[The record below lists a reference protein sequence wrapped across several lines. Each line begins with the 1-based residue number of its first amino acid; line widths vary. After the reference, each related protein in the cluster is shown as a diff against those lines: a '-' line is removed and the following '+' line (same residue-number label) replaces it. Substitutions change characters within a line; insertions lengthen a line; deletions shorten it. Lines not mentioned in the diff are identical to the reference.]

1 MYTLQ
6 TSKPPLD
13 SQAQSTSLFTSAAS
27 NQMDR
32 KKGNLRESQCW
43 MHGWRLG
50 WTGGVP
56 RKFEGGR
63 RPMHPSPNISRNTVI
78 GCEAK
83 YEVTKKVLQQEF
95 RVGKYPHFVKFFVKT
110 GSNRQT

>member
-1 MYTLQ
+1 M
-6 TSKPPLD
+6 LD
-13 SQAQSTSLFTSAAS
+13 ARVETWVDWGRS
-27 NQMDR
+27 
-32 KKGNLRESQCW
+32 
-43 MHGWRLG
+43 
-50 WTGGVP
+50 P
-56 RKFEGGR
+56 KFEGGR